1 MNERMIRAKL
11 VVEYMAGDQQPDGQ
25 VDTGEVT
32 VEADAVA
39 EAGGVALAITML
51 LGRLT
56 ADTASKVQEHLGED
70 RTSVQILRH
79 LANHADGDERAQ
91 RLLAAFAGP
100 SDGAARDKLP
110 EGAAPSIDEL
120 NEMFRRAG
128 YGTGEH
134 GND

>member
-11 VVEYMAGDQQPDGQ
+11 VVEYMAGDEEGGSTP
-25 VDTGEVT
+25 VGEVT
-32 VEADAVA
+32 IEADVA
-39 EAGGVALAITML
+39 AEEGSVSLGVALL

-56 ADTASKVQEHLGED
+56 GATVNKVQEHLGEESA
-70 RTSVQILRH
+70 SVQVLRY
-79 LANHADGDERAQ
+79 LASHAEGDERAQ
-91 RLLAAFAGP
+91 RLLAAFA
-100 SDGAARDKLP
+100 SQNDGQARDKLP
-110 EGAAPSIDEL
+110 DGSAPSIEEL